1 MAGTGIEQPRAWERL
16 PDRRALPAPGT
27 RIRVSVG
34 WGADPREPVRAHQL
48 PSVVREVSPAGR
60 DLARDPARLLLDPP
74 AAGLEPPFPGT
85 HCMVGWMSERGPCE
99 LAAAFEA
106 VAPGPDAPAWR
117 VRVTGPTLL
126 AQRRSYY
133 RLPLTVP
140 VTVALPVTDPRLVAR
155 PTLAELRGF
164 TADVSEGGVR
174 CLLAVQLPA
183 TSSPRGWQVG
193 VAIELPDSKLALPG
207 SVVRAIPGEVRPA
220 AGRSGFSAAE
230 MAIRWDP
237 DEHGDLIRRALFDE
251 QLRQRR
257 IGSGEAGGS
266 AASRRMS

>member
-1 MAGTGIEQPRAWERL
+1 MTGAGIEQPRAWERL
-16 PDRRALPAPGT
+16 PDRLGLPTPGD
-27 RIRVSVG
+27 RIRISVG
-34 WGADPREPVRAHQL
+34 WGADPREPIRAHQV
-48 PSVVREVSPAGR
+48 PSTVEDVVVAGSNP
-60 DLARDPARLLLDPP
+60 ARDPSRLLIAAPAFRGDLD
-74 AAGLEPPFPGT
+74 PPFPGT
-85 HCMVGWMSERGPCE
+85 HCIVGWMSERGPCE
-99 LAAAFEA
+99 MSTAFEA
-106 VAPGPDAPAWR
+106 ITHDRGATVWQLQ
-117 VRVTGPTLL
+117 VTGPSLL

-140 VTVALPVTDPRLVAR
+140 VTVALPVTDPRLVDR
-155 PTLAELRGF
+155 PRLAELRGF

-183 TSSPRGWQVG
+183 ASSPKGWQVA

-220 AGRSGFSAAE
+220 TGRAGYSAAE

-237 DEHGDLIRRALFDE
+237 DEHGDAIRRALFDQ

-257 IGSGEAGGS
+257 IGAG
-266 AASRRMS
+266 

>member
-1 MAGTGIEQPRAWERL
+1 MAGQGSEPPKAWERL
-16 PDRRALPAPGT
+16 PERQALPAPGT

-34 WGADPREPVRAHQL
+34 WGVDPREPIRAHQV
-48 PSVVREVSPAGR
+48 PSTVEDVVPAGR
-60 DLARDPARLLLDPP
+60 NPAREPARLLVDAPSFRGDLT
-74 AAGLEPPFPGT
+74 APFPGT
-85 HCMVGWMSERGPCE
+85 HCVVGWMSERGPCE

-106 VAPGPDAPAWR
+106 VTHAGGASIWQLQ
-117 VRVTGPTLL
+117 VTGPTLL
-126 AQRRSYY
+126 AQRRSFY

-183 TSSPRGWQVG
+183 TSSPRGWQVA

-220 AGRSGFSAAE
+220 AGRAGYSAAE

-237 DEHGDLIRRALFDE
+237 DEHGDAIRKALFDQ

-257 IGSGEAGGS
+257 IGV
-266 AASRRMS
+266 